1 MQFEHPSVNIAH
13 RMWQMVDVGHI
24 AAVGVSAVRYA
35 AKQRDE
41 QIVIVS
47 V

>member
-1 MQFEHPSVNIAH
+1 
-13 RMWQMVDVGHI
+13 MVDVGHI
-24 AAVGVSAVRYA
+24 AAVGVSAVRFT

-41 QIVIVS
+41 QIVIIS

>member
-1 MQFEHPSVNIAH
+1 
-13 RMWQMVDVGHI
+13 
-24 AAVGVSAVRYA
+24 VRYA

-47 V
+47 VWNGRLDTSDGSQTAAARKDV